1 MLSRDVGA
9 AGLRILLALGCASLV
24 GCATPVPLPVVAT
37 LAEADKASKLALVRK
52 PLRAPEPLPSDF
64 KEPPLRV
71 GDRTIYGIVLTPE
84 LEKVSALQAAGRL
97 DEAVDMTAAAER
109 GVADAMMA
117 WYLAAHRTH
126 LLNLAGRAPEA
137 ESAAEVVR
145 QREIALRGS
154 DLVARTLRGDAR
166 ARLGEYERAIADY
179 LSVLSALGG
188 WTFPTSYSGP
198 PSNLTDL
205 VVTTE
210 ARTRALLGMSF
221 VYTITGRHE
230 LALAWAEET
239 ERHMADLFHVSR
251 HPLYG
256 ALMGRVTLEFYMG
269 RAVNLAFLG
278 TSHLATG
285 STDAV
290 ADPFFAAAASY
301 FAAMNYAHG
310 PVHVL
315 ALKAMGYL
323 HAGRIDDAER
333 LSGEAAIQA
342 ARSGLV
348 DFVWRIE
355 ALKAEALLAAGR
367 KADAETS
374 FRSAQLAVD
383 RITGLIGS
391 DREKRRFGVGKDDI
405 TYRLAQLDFERG
417 DADQLFR
424 DLERGRAR
432 AFVDMLATVKV
443 AAGDPDVEAI
453 RAIDRQAKVMVSAIE
468 AGRRDS
474 ADGTP
479 ATRKLAVEPGTM
491 DPLVRDRAA
500 AVERLRRR
508 APALADT
515 KGIGDADPGQI
526 RQALQAD
533 ELLVYF
539 LPTRGG
545 DAVRALMFTRDKSW
559 LKQLRIGTDAL
570 AAELS
575 AFAAA
580 VEAHDAAAQVA
591 IGLRLSEAFE
601 VASWRAY
608 GAVLVVPSG
617 LTHTVPWGATEV
629 AVPVVVVPTGS
640 WPTSRNFAKT
650 AAAPRAVV
658 VGDPDF
664 QGRAEQLPGARIEAT
679 RVAALYGVQAILG
692 GAATESALRAAVGQG
707 TDVLHLATH
716 GKYFGSNPLRSA
728 IYLTG
733 AVPLTAAGLF
743 ENPLPAGLVVLSA
756 CETGIGQAEA
766 GDDFLGIPR
775 SLYLGG
781 TRAVLS
787 SLWPVDD
794 DGTLAF
800 METFHREAG
809 KGDLG
814 RAWLAARDSL
824 KRAGHAPWIYGA
836 FQLGGSR

>member
-1 MLSRDVGA
+1 MLSRSLGNT
-9 AGLRILLALGCASLV
+9 GLWIVLAICCVSLV
-24 GCATPVPLPVVAT
+24 ACATPVPLPVVT
-37 LAEADKASKLALVRK
+37 RLAEPDKAAKLELVRK

-64 KEPPLRV
+64 KEPPLRA
-71 GDRTIYGIVLTPE
+71 GERTIYGIVLTPE
-84 LEKVSALQAAGRL
+84 LEQVSALQAAGRL
-97 DEAVDMTAAAER
+97 DDAVDMTKAAER
-109 GVADAMMA
+109 GGAEAMMA

-137 ESAAEVVR
+137 ESEAETVR

-179 LSVLSALGG
+179 VSVMSALGG

-205 VVTTE
+205 VVTIE

-221 VYTITGRHE
+221 VYTITGRHQ
-230 LALAWAEET
+230 LALPWAEET
-239 ERHMADLFHVSR
+239 ERHLADVFHVSR

-256 ALMGRVTLEFYMG
+256 SLMGRLTLELYMG

-278 TSHLATG
+278 TAHLATG
-285 STDAV
+285 SSDAV
-290 ADPFFAAAASY
+290 AEPYFAAAESY

-310 PVHVL
+310 PVHVA
-315 ALKAMGYL
+315 ALKALGFL
-323 HAGRIDDAER
+323 RAGRIEDAER
-333 LSGEAAIQA
+333 LARAAAVQA
-342 ARSGLV
+342 SRSGLV

-355 ALKAEALLAAGR
+355 ALIAEALLAAGR
-367 KADAETS
+367 KAEAETS
-374 FRSAQLAVD
+374 FRNAQQAVD

-443 AAGDPDVEAI
+443 ATADPDVAAI
-453 RAIDRQAKVMVSAIE
+453 RAIDDQVKVLVSAVE
-468 AGRRDS
+468 AGRGEG
-474 ADGTP
+474 AEGK
-479 ATRKLAVEPGTM
+479 AGVRKLAVEPGAM

-508 APALADT
+508 DPALADT
-515 KGIGDADPGQI
+515 KGIGEADPAQI
-526 RQALQAD
+526 RQALKPD
-533 ELLVYF
+533 ELLIYF
-539 LPTRGG
+539 LPGRGG
-545 DAVRALMFTRDKSW
+545 DAVRALMLSHDKSW
-559 LKQLRIGTDAL
+559 LSQLRISTDKL

-580 VEAHDAAAQVA
+580 VSEHDARAQTSIA
-591 IGLRLSEAFE
+591 RRLSAAFDVE
-601 VASWRAY
+601 SWRAY
-608 GAVLVVPSG
+608 GAVLIVPSG

-640 WPTSRNFAKT
+640 WPQTRPPVKI
-650 AAAPRAVV
+650 AATPRAVV

-664 QGRAEQLPGARIEAT
+664 RGRAEQLPGARIEAT
-679 RVAALYGVQAILG
+679 RVAAMYGAQAILG
-692 GAATESALRAAVGQG
+692 GAATEGALRAAVGKG

-716 GKYFGSNPLRSA
+716 GKYFGANPLRSS
-728 IYLTG
+728 IYLVG
-733 AVPLTAAGLF
+733 ATPLTAAALY

-756 CETGIGQAEA
+756 CETGIGLAEA

-800 METFHREAG
+800 METFHREAA

-824 KRAGHAPWIYGA
+824 KRAGQPPWIYGA
-836 FQLGGSR
+836 FLLGGSR